1 LDKISLLPQEI
12 KDRRVNQRTI
22 GRLSFLLFIIV
33 LILVVI
39 NVFFLVTNF
48 IVQRNLQAL
57 IIEKETVQREADALQ
72 EYQDLHEEFTA
83 VENVLGD
90 AMGTVPP
97 WGLMFRDLSRTLAP
111 SAWLSDLT
119 VSYSDQTGTLNL
131 SGWAHD
137 HKRLA
142 DTLEQLYDL
151 EQLDQVRTRTT
162 TGVDY
167 QGREAIQFSVDA
179 VVLTGPEFTDTE
191 DNDLENDNDN
201 DQRGGE

>member
-1 LDKISLLPQEI
+1 MDKISLLPQEI
-12 KDRRVNQRTI
+12 KDKRVNQRKI
-22 GRLSFLLFIIV
+22 ARLSFVLFLVV
-33 LILVVI
+33 LILVII
-39 NVFFLVTNF
+39 NVFFLVTNYM
-48 IVQRNLQAL
+48 VQRNLQAL
-57 IIEKETVQREADALQ
+57 IIEKDAVQREAEDLQ
-72 EYQDLHEEFTA
+72 EYQDLYEEFAA

-97 WGLMFRDLSRTLAP
+97 WGIIFRDLSRTMAP

-119 VSYSDQTGTLNL
+119 LSYSDQAGTLNL

-167 QGREAIQFSVDA
+167 QGRAAIQFSVDA
-179 VVLTGPEFTDTE
+179 VVLAGPGFTDTE
-191 DNDLENDNDN
+191 DDDFENDNNN
-201 DQRGGE
+201 DQGGE